1 MISMI
6 EHIEYL
12 MLSNDCVVVPGF
24 GAFIAQ
30 YTSSNNCAQNSTF
43 TSPKRSISFNAS
55 INHNDGL
62 LANSIAKKASIPYA
76 EALKQIEKST
86 TICRQA
92 LSDGSEV
99 PFGRLGFFIS
109 NAEGHIEFIPF
120 HHELA
125 NDDFFGLQ
133 SFSFPTLAERNAQVA
148 TEETVSETYSE
159 PEINIGRRNWFSHKA
174 VQIAASI
181 VMLVCLTF
189 ALSTPIIVD
198 KPTHQLATLNVP
210 TPTMPKHKVVKTEE
224 ISLQK
229 QVEAASEKKEANSNG
244 RYAIIICSLKKQSQ
258 VAQYFQENKDINPA
272 NVFKKN
278 GYFMIYFNRGDNY
291 QELVKEAKQ
300 MPKPYTEYWITQ
312 VLT

>member
-62 LANSIAKKASIPYA
+62 LANSIAKKALIPYA
-76 EALKQIEKST
+76 DALKQIEKST

-229 QVEAASEKKEANSNG
+229 QVEAASEKKEENSNG

-272 NVFKKN
+272 NVIKKN
-278 GYFMIYFNRGDNY
+278 GYYMIYFNRGDNY

-300 MPKPYTEYWITQ
+300 MPKPYTEFWITQ
-312 VLT
+312 V

>member
-43 TSPKRSISFNAS
+43 KSPKRSISFNAS

-62 LANSIAKKASIPYA
+62 LANSIAKKALIPYA

-210 TPTMPKHKVVKTEE
+210 TPTMPKHKVVKAEE
-224 ISLQK
+224 ISQQK
-229 QVEAASEKKEANSNG
+229 QVKAVSEKKETNSNG

-272 NVFKKN
+272 NVIKKN
-278 GYFMIYFNRGDNY
+278 GYYMIYFNRGDNY

-300 MPKPYTEYWITQ
+300 MPKPYTEFWITQ
-312 VLT
+312 V

>member
-62 LANSIAKKASIPYA
+62 LANSIAKKALIPYA

-210 TPTMPKHKVVKTEE
+210 TPTMPKHKVVKAEE
-224 ISLQK
+224 INQQK
-229 QVEAASEKKEANSNG
+229 QVKAVSEKKETNSNG

-272 NVFKKN
+272 NVIKKN
-278 GYFMIYFNRGDNY
+278 GYYMIYFNRGDNY

-300 MPKPYTEYWITQ
+300 MPKPYTEFWITQ
-312 VLT
+312 V

>member
-30 YTSSNNCAQNSTF
+30 YTSSNNCAKNSTF

-62 LANSIAKKASIPYA
+62 LANSIAKKALIPYA

-210 TPTMPKHKVVKTEE
+210 TPTMPKHKVVKAEE
-224 ISLQK
+224 ISQQK
-229 QVEAASEKKEANSNG
+229 QVKAVSEKKETNSNG

-272 NVFKKN
+272 NVIKKN
-278 GYFMIYFNRGDNY
+278 GYYMIYFNRGDNY

-300 MPKPYTEYWITQ
+300 MPKPYTEFWITQ
-312 VLT
+312 V

>member
-62 LANSIAKKASIPYA
+62 LANSIAKKALIPYA

-210 TPTMPKHKVVKTEE
+210 TPSMPKHKVVKTEE

-272 NVFKKN
+272 NVIKKN
-278 GYFMIYFNRGDNY
+278 GYYMIYFNRGDNY

-300 MPKPYTEYWITQ
+300 MPKPYTEFWITQ
-312 VLT
+312 V

>member
-30 YTSSNNCAQNSTF
+30 YTSSHNCEQNSTF

-109 NAEGHIEFIPF
+109 NGEGHIEFIPF

-272 NVFKKN
+272 NVIKKN
-278 GYFMIYFNRGDNY
+278 GYYMIYFNRGDNY

-300 MPKPYTEYWITQ
+300 MPKPYTEFWITQ
-312 VLT
+312 V

>member
-62 LANSIAKKASIPYA
+62 LANSIAKKALIPYA

-120 HHELA
+120 HHEYA

-210 TPTMPKHKVVKTEE
+210 TPTMPKHKVVKAEE
-224 ISLQK
+224 ISQQK
-229 QVEAASEKKEANSNG
+229 QVKAVSEKKETNSNG

-272 NVFKKN
+272 NVIKKN
-278 GYFMIYFNRGDNY
+278 GYYMIYFNRGDNY

-300 MPKPYTEYWITQ
+300 MPKPYTEFWITQ
-312 VLT
+312 V

>member
-6 EHIEYL
+6 EHLEYL

-62 LANSIAKKASIPYA
+62 LANSIAKKALIPYA

-109 NAEGHIEFIPF
+109 NGEGHIEFIPF

-272 NVFKKN
+272 NVIKKN
-278 GYFMIYFNRGDNY
+278 GYYMIYFNRGDNY

-300 MPKPYTEYWITQ
+300 MPKPYTEFWITK
-312 VLT
+312 V

>member
-229 QVEAASEKKEANSNG
+229 QVEAASEKKEAYSNG

-272 NVFKKN
+272 NVIKKN
-278 GYFMIYFNRGDNY
+278 GYYMIYFNRGDNY

-300 MPKPYTEYWITQ
+300 MPKPYTEFWITQ
-312 VLT
+312 V

>member
-43 TSPKRSISFNAS
+43 TSPNRSISFNAS

-62 LANSIAKKASIPYA
+62 LANSIAKKALIPYA

-272 NVFKKN
+272 NVIKKN
-278 GYFMIYFNRGDNY
+278 GYYMIYFNRGDNY

-300 MPKPYTEYWITQ
+300 MPKPYTEFWITQ
-312 VLT
+312 V

>member
-62 LANSIAKKASIPYA
+62 LANSIAKKASIPYV

-258 VAQYFQENKDINPA
+258 VVQYFQENKDINPA
-272 NVFKKN
+272 NVIKKN
-278 GYFMIYFNRGDNY
+278 GYYMIYFNRGDNY

-300 MPKPYTEYWITQ
+300 MPKPYTEFWITQ
-312 VLT
+312 V

>member
-62 LANSIAKKASIPYA
+62 LANSIAKKALIPYA

-133 SFSFPTLAERNAQVA
+133 SFSFPTLSERNAQVA

-210 TPTMPKHKVVKTEE
+210 TPTMPKHKVVKAEE
-224 ISLQK
+224 ISQQK

-272 NVFKKN
+272 NVIKKN
-278 GYFMIYFNRGDNY
+278 GYYMIYFNRGDNY

-300 MPKPYTEYWITQ
+300 MPKPYTEFWITQ
-312 VLT
+312 V

>member
-244 RYAIIICSLKKQSQ
+244 SYAIIICSLKKQSQ

-272 NVFKKN
+272 NVIKKN
-278 GYFMIYFNRGDNY
+278 GYYMIYFNRGDNY

-300 MPKPYTEYWITQ
+300 MPKPYTEFWITQ
-312 VLT
+312 V

>member
-62 LANSIAKKASIPYA
+62 LANSIAKKTSIPYA

-272 NVFKKN
+272 NVIKKN
-278 GYFMIYFNRGDNY
+278 GYYMIYFNRGDNY

-300 MPKPYTEYWITQ
+300 MPKPYTEFWITQ
-312 VLT
+312 V

>member
-30 YTSSNNCAQNSTF
+30 HTSSHNCAQNSTF
-43 TSPKRSISFNAS
+43 TSPKRNISFNAS

-62 LANSIAKKASIPYA
+62 LANSITKKASIPYA

-148 TEETVSETYSE
+148 TEETLSETYSE
-159 PEINIGRRNWFSHKA
+159 PEINIGRRNWFNHKA

-210 TPTMPKHKVVKTEE
+210 TPTMPKHKVVKAEE
-224 ISLQK
+224 ISQQK
-229 QVEAASEKKEANSNG
+229 QVKAVSEKKETNSNG

-272 NVFKKN
+272 NVTKKN
-278 GYFMIYFNRGDNY
+278 GYYMIYFNRGDNY

-300 MPKPYTEYWITQ
+300 MPKPYTEFWITQ
-312 VLT
+312 V

>member
-210 TPTMPKHKVVKTEE
+210 TPTMPKHKVVKAEE

-272 NVFKKN
+272 NVIKKN
-278 GYFMIYFNRGDNY
+278 GYYMIYFNRGDNY

-300 MPKPYTEYWITQ
+300 MPKPYTEFWITQ
-312 VLT
+312 V

>member
-1 MISMI
+1 
-6 EHIEYL
+6 

-62 LANSIAKKASIPYA
+62 LANSIAKKALIPYA

-148 TEETVSETYSE
+148 NEETVSETYSE

-210 TPTMPKHKVVKTEE
+210 TPTMPKHKVVKAEE
-224 ISLQK
+224 ISQQK
-229 QVEAASEKKEANSNG
+229 QVKAVSEKKETNSNG

-272 NVFKKN
+272 NVIKKN
-278 GYFMIYFNRGDNY
+278 GYYMIYFNRGDNY

-300 MPKPYTEYWITQ
+300 MPKPYTEFWITQ
-312 VLT
+312 V

>member
-62 LANSIAKKASIPYA
+62 LANSIAKKALIPYA

-224 ISLQK
+224 ISQQK

-244 RYAIIICSLKKQSQ
+244 RYAIIICKMKKQSQ

-272 NVFKKN
+272 NVIKKN
-278 GYFMIYFNRGDNY
+278 GYYMIYFNRGDNY

-300 MPKPYTEYWITQ
+300 MPKPYTEFWITQ
-312 VLT
+312 V

>member
-120 HHELA
+120 YHELA

-133 SFSFPTLAERNAQVA
+133 SFSFPTLAERNAQMA

-210 TPTMPKHKVVKTEE
+210 TPTMPKHKVVKAEE
-224 ISLQK
+224 ISQQK

-272 NVFKKN
+272 NVIKKN
-278 GYFMIYFNRGDNY
+278 GYYMIYFNRGDNY

-300 MPKPYTEYWITQ
+300 MPKPYTEFWITQ
-312 VLT
+312 V

>member
-62 LANSIAKKASIPYA
+62 LANSIAQKASIPYA

-272 NVFKKN
+272 NVIKKN
-278 GYFMIYFNRGDNY
+278 GYYMIYFNRGDNY

-300 MPKPYTEYWITQ
+300 MPKRYTEFWITQ
-312 VLT
+312 V

>member
-62 LANSIAKKASIPYA
+62 LANSIAKKALIPYA
-76 EALKQIEKST
+76 EALKQIEKSA

-120 HHELA
+120 HHEYA

-272 NVFKKN
+272 NVIKKN
-278 GYFMIYFNRGDNY
+278 GYYMIYFNRGDNY

-300 MPKPYTEYWITQ
+300 MPKPYTEFWITQ
-312 VLT
+312 V

>member
-133 SFSFPTLAERNAQVA
+133 SFSFPTLAKRNAQVA

-159 PEINIGRRNWFSHKA
+159 PEINIGRKNWFSHKA

-272 NVFKKN
+272 NVIKKN
-278 GYFMIYFNRGDNY
+278 GYYMIYFNRGDNY

-300 MPKPYTEYWITQ
+300 MPKPYTEFWITQ
-312 VLT
+312 V

>member
-12 MLSNDCVVVPGF
+12 MLSNDCVVVPSF

-109 NAEGHIEFIPF
+109 NGEGHIEFIPF
-120 HHELA
+120 HHEYA

-272 NVFKKN
+272 NVIKKN
-278 GYFMIYFNRGDNY
+278 GYYMIYFNRGDNY

-300 MPKPYTEYWITQ
+300 MPKPYTEFWITQ
-312 VLT
+312 V

>member
-62 LANSIAKKASIPYA
+62 LANSIAKKALIPYA

-92 LSDGSEV
+92 LSDGSEA

-210 TPTMPKHKVVKTEE
+210 TPTMPKHKVVKAEE
-224 ISLQK
+224 ISQQK
-229 QVEAASEKKEANSNG
+229 QVKAVSEKKETNSNG

-272 NVFKKN
+272 NVIKKN
-278 GYFMIYFNRGDNY
+278 GYYMIYFNRGDNY

-300 MPKPYTEYWITQ
+300 MPKPYTEFWITQ
-312 VLT
+312 V

>member
-62 LANSIAKKASIPYA
+62 LANSIDKKASIPYA

-272 NVFKKN
+272 NVIKKN
-278 GYFMIYFNRGDNY
+278 GYYMIYFNRGDNY

-300 MPKPYTEYWITQ
+300 MPKPYTEFWITQ
-312 VLT
+312 V

>member
-30 YTSSNNCAQNSTF
+30 YTSSHNCAQNSAF

-99 PFGRLGFFIS
+99 PFGRLGFFI
-109 NAEGHIEFIPF
+109 NNGEGHIEFIPF

-148 TEETVSETYSE
+148 AEETVSETYSE
-159 PEINIGRRNWFSHKA
+159 PEINIGRRKWFSHKA

-210 TPTMPKHKVVKTEE
+210 TPTMPKHKVVKAEE
-224 ISLQK
+224 ISQQK

-272 NVFKKN
+272 NVIKKN
-278 GYFMIYFNRGDNY
+278 GYYMIYFNRGDNY

-300 MPKPYTEYWITQ
+300 MPKPYTEFWITQ
-312 VLT
+312 V

>member
-30 YTSSNNCAQNSTF
+30 YTSSHNGAQNSTF

-109 NAEGHIEFIPF
+109 NGEGHIEFIPF
-120 HHELA
+120 
-125 NDDFFGLQ
+125 Q
-133 SFSFPTLAERNAQVA
+133 Q
-148 TEETVSETYSE
+148 
-159 PEINIGRRNWFSHKA
+159 
-174 VQIAASI
+174 Q
-181 VMLVCLTF
+181 
-189 ALSTPIIVD
+189 
-198 KPTHQLATLNVP
+198 Q
-210 TPTMPKHKVVKTEE
+210 
-224 ISLQK
+224 
-229 QVEAASEKKEANSNG
+229 
-244 RYAIIICSLKKQSQ
+244 
-258 VAQYFQENKDINPA
+258 
-272 NVFKKN
+272 
-278 GYFMIYFNRGDNY
+278 
-291 QELVKEAKQ
+291 
-300 MPKPYTEYWITQ
+300 
-312 VLT
+312 

>member
-30 YTSSNNCAQNSTF
+30 YTSSHNCEQNSTF

-99 PFGRLGFFIS
+99 PFGRLGFFI
-109 NAEGHIEFIPF
+109 NNGEGHIEFIPF

-133 SFSFPTLAERNAQVA
+133 SFSFPTLAERNAQVT

-159 PEINIGRRNWFSHKA
+159 SEINIGRRNWFSHKA

-210 TPTMPKHKVVKTEE
+210 TPTMPKHKVVKAEE
-224 ISLQK
+224 ISQPK
-229 QVEAASEKKEANSNG
+229 QVKAASEKKEANSNG

-272 NVFKKN
+272 NVIKKN
-278 GYFMIYFNRGDNY
+278 GYYMIYFNRGDNY

-300 MPKPYTEYWITQ
+300 MPKPYTEFWITQ
-312 VLT
+312 V

>member
-30 YTSSNNCAQNSTF
+30 YTSSHNCEQNSTF

-99 PFGRLGFFIS
+99 PFGRLGFFI
-109 NAEGHIEFIPF
+109 NNGEGHIEFIPF

-148 TEETVSETYSE
+148 AEETVSETYSE

-210 TPTMPKHKVVKTEE
+210 TPTMPKHKVVKAEE
-224 ISLQK
+224 ISQQK
-229 QVEAASEKKEANSNG
+229 QVDAASEKKEANSNG

-272 NVFKKN
+272 NVIKKN
-278 GYFMIYFNRGDNY
+278 GYYMIYFNRGDNY

-300 MPKPYTEYWITQ
+300 MPKPYTEFWITQ
-312 VLT
+312 V

>member
-62 LANSIAKKASIPYA
+62 LANSIAKKALIPYA

-210 TPTMPKHKVVKTEE
+210 TPAMPKHKVVKAEE
-224 ISLQK
+224 INQQK
-229 QVEAASEKKEANSNG
+229 QVKAVSEKKETNSNG

-272 NVFKKN
+272 NVIKKN
-278 GYFMIYFNRGDNY
+278 GYYMIYFNRGDNY

-300 MPKPYTEYWITQ
+300 MPKPYTEFWITQ
-312 VLT
+312 V

>member
-1 MISMI
+1 M
-6 EHIEYL
+6 
-12 MLSNDCVVVPGF
+12 
-24 GAFIAQ
+24 
-30 YTSSNNCAQNSTF
+30 
-43 TSPKRSISFNAS
+43 
-55 INHNDGL
+55 
-62 LANSIAKKASIPYA
+62 
-76 EALKQIEKST
+76 
-86 TICRQA
+86 
-92 LSDGSEV
+92 
-99 PFGRLGFFIS
+99 
-109 NAEGHIEFIPF
+109 
-120 HHELA
+120 
-125 NDDFFGLQ
+125 
-133 SFSFPTLAERNAQVA
+133 
-148 TEETVSETYSE
+148 SETYSE

-272 NVFKKN
+272 NVIKKN
-278 GYFMIYFNRGDNY
+278 GYYMIYFNRGDNY

-300 MPKPYTEYWITQ
+300 MPKPYTEFWITQ
-312 VLT
+312 V

>member
-43 TSPKRSISFNAS
+43 TSPKRCISFNAS

-109 NAEGHIEFIPF
+109 NGEGHIEFIPF

-133 SFSFPTLAERNAQVA
+133 SFSFPTLAERNAQVT
-148 TEETVSETYSE
+148 TEGTVSETYSE

-210 TPTMPKHKVVKTEE
+210 TPTMPKHKVVKAEE

-272 NVFKKN
+272 NVIKKN
-278 GYFMIYFNRGDNY
+278 GYYMIYFNRGDNY

-300 MPKPYTEYWITQ
+300 MPKPYTEFWITQ
-312 VLT
+312 V

>member
-30 YTSSNNCAQNSTF
+30 YTSSHNCTQNSTF

-109 NAEGHIEFIPF
+109 NGEGHIEFIPF

-148 TEETVSETYSE
+148 TEETLSETYSE

-210 TPTMPKHKVVKTEE
+210 TPTMPKHKVVKAEE
-224 ISLQK
+224 ISQPK
-229 QVEAASEKKEANSNG
+229 QVEAVSEKKEANSNG

-272 NVFKKN
+272 NVIKKN
-278 GYFMIYFNRGDNY
+278 GYYMIYFNRGDNY

-300 MPKPYTEYWITQ
+300 MPKPYTEFWITQ
-312 VLT
+312 V

>member
-1 MISMI
+1 
-6 EHIEYL
+6 

-62 LANSIAKKASIPYA
+62 LANSIAKKALIPYA

-272 NVFKKN
+272 NVIKKN
-278 GYFMIYFNRGDNY
+278 GYYMIYFNRGDNY

-300 MPKPYTEYWITQ
+300 MPKPYTEFWITQ
-312 VLT
+312 V

>member
-30 YTSSNNCAQNSTF
+30 YTSSHNCAQNSTF

-99 PFGRLGFFIS
+99 PFGRLGFFIT
-109 NAEGHIEFIPF
+109 N
-120 HHELA
+120 
-125 NDDFFGLQ
+125 
-133 SFSFPTLAERNAQVA
+133 
-148 TEETVSETYSE
+148 
-159 PEINIGRRNWFSHKA
+159 
-174 VQIAASI
+174 
-181 VMLVCLTF
+181 
-189 ALSTPIIVD
+189 
-198 KPTHQLATLNVP
+198 
-210 TPTMPKHKVVKTEE
+210 
-224 ISLQK
+224 
-229 QVEAASEKKEANSNG
+229 
-244 RYAIIICSLKKQSQ
+244 
-258 VAQYFQENKDINPA
+258 
-272 NVFKKN
+272 
-278 GYFMIYFNRGDNY
+278 
-291 QELVKEAKQ
+291 
-300 MPKPYTEYWITQ
+300 
-312 VLT
+312 VLTTTSSDFNHSRSPL

>member
-62 LANSIAKKASIPYA
+62 LANSIAKKALIPYA

-120 HHELA
+120 HHEYA
-125 NDDFFGLQ
+125 NDEFFGLQ

-272 NVFKKN
+272 NVIKKN
-278 GYFMIYFNRGDNY
+278 GYYMIYFNRGDNY

-300 MPKPYTEYWITQ
+300 MPKPYTKFWITQ
-312 VLT
+312 V

>member
-210 TPTMPKHKVVKTEE
+210 TPTMPKHKVVKAEE
-224 ISLQK
+224 ISQPK
-229 QVEAASEKKEANSNG
+229 QVKAVSEKKETNSNG

-272 NVFKKN
+272 NVIKKN
-278 GYFMIYFNRGDNY
+278 GYYMIYFNRGDNY

-300 MPKPYTEYWITQ
+300 MPKPYTEFWITQ
-312 VLT
+312 V

>member
-24 GAFIAQ
+24 GAFIAK

-62 LANSIAKKASIPYA
+62 LANSIAKKALIPYA

-272 NVFKKN
+272 NVIKKN
-278 GYFMIYFNRGDNY
+278 GYYMIYFNRGDNY

-300 MPKPYTEYWITQ
+300 MPKPYTEFWITQ
-312 VLT
+312 V

>member
-62 LANSIAKKASIPYA
+62 LANSIAKKALIPYA

-272 NVFKKN
+272 NVIKKN
-278 GYFMIYFNRGDNY
+278 GYYMIYFNRGDNY

-300 MPKPYTEYWITQ
+300 MQKPYTEFWITQ
-312 VLT
+312 V

>member
-229 QVEAASEKKEANSNG
+229 QVEAAREKKEANSNG

-272 NVFKKN
+272 NVIKKN
-278 GYFMIYFNRGDNY
+278 GYYMIYFNRGDNY

-300 MPKPYTEYWITQ
+300 MPKPYTEFWITQ
-312 VLT
+312 V